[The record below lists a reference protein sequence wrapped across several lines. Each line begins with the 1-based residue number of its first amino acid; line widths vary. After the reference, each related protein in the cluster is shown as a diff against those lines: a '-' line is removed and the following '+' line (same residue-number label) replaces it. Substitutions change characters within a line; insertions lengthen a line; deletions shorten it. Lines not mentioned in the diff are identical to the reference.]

1 MRVTCGDK
9 CSLNKNT
16 LTVCD
21 SERNSDRKRKMTV
34 TAADNHMDR
43 IGEIESDCSSV

>member
-1 MRVTCGDK
+1 MIVTVTVTVWRQNNLNELTVTMRVTCGDK

-21 SERNSDRKRKMTV
+21 SERNSDRKGK
-34 TAADNHMDR
+34 
-43 IGEIESDCSSV
+43 